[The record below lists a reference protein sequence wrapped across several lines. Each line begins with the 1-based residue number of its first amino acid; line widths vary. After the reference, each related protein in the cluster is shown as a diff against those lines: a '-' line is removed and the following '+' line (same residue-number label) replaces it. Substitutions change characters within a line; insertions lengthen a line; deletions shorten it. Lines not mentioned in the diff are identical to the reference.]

1 MFIFQITCQR
11 PKSCYYTSKKA
22 LFFVFLYIFAADCYT
37 LTHHAP
43 QCDVD
48 ESVAL
53 KRNFMQ
59 FKQRLKQFREW
70 QREPFHYMNN
80 SQGPT
85 RCANCGT
92 EFDSNYCPMC
102 AQKAGVGR
110 IGWKTVRQGI
120 MFLWG
125 MDSRS
130 LSYTILQLLLR
141 PGYLISDY
149 ISGKRQVSF
158 PPVKM
163 LFLVAIPY
171 LLVRFFLEQGNPS
184 PSTAETNLSQIC
196 VQWVKANPGWGFL
209 IISCF
214 MIFPT
219 WAIFRYAKRNDHHT
233 LPEGFFIQVFMS
245 TLLLLFAI
253 IIPLT
258 THWLLWGIP
267 IYYLITYKQLFGY
280 GWWGTLWR
288 TSLCIFEGFILML
301 ALIYL
306 FSLIFTQYSEN
317 PGNSVMFE
325 IGKISGLLTFVVV
338 AALGLLLA
346 SYINRKTSNSA
357 KVQNSSD

>member
-1 MFIFQITCQR
+1 
-11 PKSCYYTSKKA
+11 
-22 LFFVFLYIFAADCYT
+22 
-37 LTHHAP
+37 
-43 QCDVD
+43 
-48 ESVAL
+48 
-53 KRNFMQ
+53 MQ

-70 QREPFHYMNN
+70 QREPFQYVNH

-110 IGWKTVRQGI
+110 VGWKTVRQGI

-130 LSYTILQLLLR
+130 LSYTIVQLLLR

-163 LFLVAIPY
+163 LFLIAIPY
-171 LLVRFFLEQGNPS
+171 LLVRYLLERYDPTPNTPEANMTIVQS
-184 PSTAETNLSQIC
+184 F
-196 VQWVKANPGWGFL
+196 VQWVKVNPGWGFL

-219 WAIFRYAKRNDHHT
+219 WAIFRYAKRNYHHT
-233 LPEGFFIQVFMS
+233 LPEGFFIQVYMS

-253 IIPLT
+253 IVPLT

-267 IYYLITYKQLFGY
+267 IYYFVTYKQLFGY

-288 TSLCIFEGFILML
+288 TAMCIFDGFILMMG
-301 ALIYL
+301 LICLY
-306 FSLIFTQYSEN
+306 SLIIKEHN
-317 PGNSVMFE
+317 EVPGDTIMFE
-325 IGKISGLLTFVVV
+325 IGWTFGLLTFGAV
-338 AALGLLLA
+338 AALGIMLA
-346 SYINRKTSNSA
+346 SRINRKTSNSA
-357 KVQNSSD
+357 KAQNSSD